1 MLANFQSL
9 PSLYSSCRWQN
20 CTQCTN
26 QVLVKEMKGMLAFIS
41 NHFQKH
47 FIPYWSSSTQMALPL
62 LPMTYKQ
69 YLMTSAKLMAS
80 SIPGNAPRSSWTIF
94 LPMDIISA
102 WKRNKCGRQW
112 WVAENADS
120 CPVIAD
126 FTVILTVAWYLNTTR
141 VCCHERKLQPN
152 ALTTEWIQS
161 TYVHG
166 IAHHYN
172 KGTLLIGLWY
182 KE

>member
-1 MLANFQSL
+1 M
-9 PSLYSSCRWQN
+9 
-20 CTQCTN
+20 
-26 QVLVKEMKGMLAFIS
+26 KEMKG
-41 NHFQKH
+41 
-47 FIPYWSSSTQMALPL
+47 IPYWSSFTQMTLPL
-62 LPMTYKQ
+62 LPMTYIQ

-102 WKRNKCGRQW
+102 WKEIHVEDNDELRKMQTQ
-112 WVAENADS
+112 S
-120 CPVIAD
+120 CNCW
-126 FTVILTVAWYLNTTR
+126 FYRHTYSTVAWYLNTTR

-172 KGTLLIGLWY
+172 KGTLLIGLQY